1 MFHVTPP
8 ELLNEE
14 FLATMFNLAMCST
27 IKERE
32 RYLCDLQITMDRP
45 TYKWV
50 AILDSMFHVHS
61 YDTIKRLSKKVYIER
76 VRARIT
82 FIGGYYDTPSDNT
95 RPLSQYFKYDCRE
108 YRSKIVL
115 FLENL
120 DKVSLAFIE
129 KDYVESLIESYKFEL
144 FQIPNVDSLRSSFKN
159 VTVVTKKLYT

>member
-1 MFHVTPP
+1 MFHATPV
-8 ELLNEE
+8 ELLGEK
-14 FLATMFNLAMCST
+14 FLTTMFNLAMCST

-32 RYLCDLQITMDRP
+32 RYLCDLQIIMDRP

-82 FIGGYYDTPSDNT
+82 LIGGYYDYPLNDT
-95 RPLSQYFKYDCRE
+95 RPLSSFDCDE

-120 DKVSLAFIE
+120 DKVSLSFME
-129 KDYVESLIESYKFEL
+129 KDYIESLIESYKFEL

-159 VTVVTKKLYT
+159 VTVVTKNFTHE